1 MPIPSQ
7 ARKTGKIILLFD
19 NLFIVLGFYIVFP
32 LVSTHFVSQI
42 GWSALFVGF
51 TLGFRQFVQQGFGLI
66 GGAIADR
73 FGAKPMIII
82 GMFLRAIGF
91 IAMALA
97 TTPWILV
104 LSCLLSALGGLLFDP
119 PRMGLAIKFT
129 RPHERGRFISL
140 LMIEDNAGAVIGA
153 LIGGFLI
160 DYDFQ
165 LVCWFGALVF
175 MLCGIFN
182 IIYLPAYHIALGK
195 NPIIKGL
202 KDVLKDK
209 IFTSYVLSL
218 TGYYILWVQ
227 VMLMLPLTVT
237 KLSGSPSYVKWMY
250 GIQAIISLTLLYPI
264 ARWSEK
270 RFRLD
275 QRLKCGLWLMTIS
288 FMFIAFISELDL
300 LFIFISIF
308 YLGAIIAEPARE
320 TLSTLL
326 ANPKAKGS
334 YMGFS
339 RLGLAIGGFIGY
351 SGAGWLHDIA
361 INLNLPTLP
370 WFDLTLIGFFTIIY
384 LNLLFKQPVLVEKTR
399 LSQQPNKIDKIS
411 L

>member
-7 ARKTGKIILLFD
+7 ARKTGKTILLVD
-19 NLFIVLGFYIVFP
+19 NLFIVLGFYVVFP

-51 TLGFRQFVQQGFGLI
+51 ALGFRQFVQQGFGLI

-73 FGAKPMIII
+73 FGAKPMIIT
-82 GMFLRAIGF
+82 GMLLRAVGF
-91 IAMALA
+91 ASMALA
-97 TTPWILV
+97 VEPWILL

-140 LMIEDNAGAVIGA
+140 LMIQDNAGAVIGA
-153 LIGGFLI
+153 LIGGWLI

-165 LVCWFGALVF
+165 LVCWLGAVVF
-175 MLCGIFN
+175 FCCAIFN
-182 IIYLPAYHIALGK
+182 MIYLPPYHIALGK
-195 NPIIKGL
+195 ATIINGMKM
-202 KDVLKDK
+202 VLKDK
-209 IFTSYVLSL
+209 KFTSYVWSL

-227 VMLMLPLTVT
+227 VMLMLPLTVA
-237 KLSGSPSYVKWMY
+237 KVSGSPSYVKWMY
-250 GIQAIISLTLLYPI
+250 AIQAVISLTLLYPL

-275 QRLKCGLWLMTIS
+275 QRLKFGLLLMTLGFII
-288 FMFIAFISELDL
+288 IAFVSELFL
-300 LFIFISIF
+300 LFILIALF
-308 YLGAIIAEPARE
+308 YFGAIIAEPARE
-320 TLSTLL
+320 TLSTML

-339 RLGLAIGGFIGY
+339 RLGLALGGFIGY
-351 SGAGWLHDIA
+351 TGAGWLYDIA
-361 INLNLPTLP
+361 FDIDLPKLP
-370 WFDLTLIGFFTIIY
+370 WFVLTAIGIITLLY
-384 LNLLFKQPVLVEKTR
+384 LQYLFKDEPPIKREMM
-399 LSQQPNKIDKIS
+399 NKIN
-411 L
+411 

>member
-7 ARKTGKIILLFD
+7 ARKTGKTILLVD
-19 NLFIVLGFYIVFP
+19 NLFIVLGFYVVFP

-51 TLGFRQFVQQGFGLI
+51 ALGFRQFVQQGFGLI

-73 FGAKPMIII
+73 FGAKPMIIT
-82 GMFLRAIGF
+82 GMLLRAVGF
-91 IAMALA
+91 ASMALA
-97 TTPWILV
+97 VEPWILL

-140 LMIEDNAGAVIGA
+140 LMIQDNAGAVIGA
-153 LIGGFLI
+153 LIGGWLI

-165 LVCWFGALVF
+165 LVCWLGAVVF
-175 MLCGIFN
+175 FSCAIFN
-182 IIYLPAYHIALGK
+182 MIYLPPYHIALGK
-195 NPIIKGL
+195 APIINGMKM
-202 KDVLKDK
+202 VLKDK
-209 IFTSYVLSL
+209 KFTSYVWSL

-227 VMLMLPLTVT
+227 VMLMLPLTVA
-237 KLSGSPSYVKWMY
+237 KVSGSPSYVKWMY
-250 GIQAIISLTLLYPI
+250 AIQAVISLTLLYPL

-275 QRLKCGLWLMTIS
+275 QRLKFGLLLMTLGFII
-288 FMFIAFISELDL
+288 IAFVSELFL
-300 LFIFISIF
+300 LFILIALF
-308 YLGAIIAEPARE
+308 YFGAIIAEPARE
-320 TLSTLL
+320 TLSTML

-339 RLGLAIGGFIGY
+339 RLGLALGGFIGY
-351 SGAGWLHDIA
+351 TGAGWLYDIA
-361 INLNLPTLP
+361 FDIDLPKLP
-370 WFDLTLIGFFTIIY
+370 WFVLTAIGIITLLY
-384 LNLLFKQPVLVEKTR
+384 LQYLFKDEPPIKREMM
-399 LSQQPNKIDKIS
+399 NKIN
-411 L
+411 